1 MGELCTV
8 LDELIKNKDL
18 QEFGIFASRNCFGGL
33 LSGKKRVIIVPPASE
48 QKKLFNLTGEKAIDA
63 LKQLII
69 PRPGKSVSLKELA
82 KKGEMVAVNGTAV
95 YSVSESKVSDAKIV
109 KTIESRNGLIIVVD
123 KMPSSSGTRDV
134 KKSEGGKKKMMG
146 GKKKTVKKIVDENSD
161 EDEKMTGGK
170 KKKAAMS
177 RPGVKKRIGKKKRVM
192 RGGNGYS
199 LDITLNDND
208 LRSKVITIY
217 KNRFG
222 SGGYSYPWYYYLYG
236 NVLSYLSA
244 TERDAYLKY
253 YWLIKMDP
261 YSSVGG
267 FLTPFLKKSYQYY
280 PLSDGVIKNWSRS
293 SWWCNPSIRT
303 GFSYAVYGGMQHDAM
318 ILGGDGEGVTTIT
331 ISSYQDSLS
340 RAYSELIMWLKTKGQ
355 SCNKFEKMAKVK
367 EFFKRA
373 SGEHGSY
380 GIYKELPESER
391 WKALYYYALYDYI
404 CSRRTEFSVGDKT
417 LREIV
422 DRVFSNIDGV
432 FDKSVEVLNDEGIK
446 KFAESVGKIILEK
459 PDVKKKVLANE
470 KPAANEFGNVSQIFM
485 DHYKKQ
491 APASAT
497 NPAAVPGTATPG
509 IIGSVTNAVSSL
521 FSSSTPATTTAAP
534 VVPPT
539 TSAAPAVPPAT
550 SAAPPPPPASSS
562 VWQTV
567 SSYLPGTRPGTGGA
581 MVQIPYS
588 SGTVNADHAWGQYHG
603 GKKKKSSHKK
613 KKSTKKPMVG
623 GKKKKTSHKKSSPGP
638 VGAKRPGTKKKKT
651 SHKKKSKKN

>member
-33 LSGKKRVIIVPPASE
+33 LSGKKRVIIVPPASD
-48 QKKLFNLTGEKAIDA
+48 QKKLFALTGEKAIDA

-134 KKSEGGKKKMMG
+134 KKVEGGKKKRPVKKIADEDEMIG
-146 GKKKTVKKIVDENSD
+146 GKKKSTRPGAKKRV
-161 EDEKMTGGK
+161 GK
-170 KKKAAMS
+170 KKKM
-177 RPGVKKRIGKKKRVM
+177 M

-222 SGGYSYPWYYYLYG
+222 SGYSYPWYYYLYG

-267 FLTPFLKKSYQYY
+267 FLSPFLKRSYQYY
-280 PLSDGVIKNWSRS
+280 PLSDSVVKNWSRS

-318 ILGGDGEGVTTIT
+318 VLGGDPTATIT

-340 RAYSELIMWLKTKGQ
+340 RAYSDLIVWLKTKGQ
-355 SCNKFEKMAKVK
+355 SCNKYEKMAKVK
-367 EFFKRA
+367 EFFVRA

-380 GIYKELPESER
+380 GIYKELPEADR
-391 WKALYYYALYDYI
+391 WKALFYYALYDYI
-404 CSRRTEFSVGDKT
+404 CSRRTEFAVGDKT

-422 DRVFSNIDGV
+422 DKVFANIDGV
-432 FDKSVEVLNDEGIK
+432 FDNAVQLLNDEGIK
-446 KFAESVGKIILEK
+446 KFADSVGKIILEK
-459 PDVKKKVLANE
+459 PDVKKKVLTDNV
-470 KPAANEFGNVSQIFM
+470 KPAEKEFGKLDPNFM
-485 DHYKKQ
+485 STYKKQ
-491 APASAT
+491 VPATST
-497 NPAAVPGTATPG
+497 NPAASTATPAPSKPG
-509 IIGSVTNAVSSL
+509 LISSFFQSLNPSSPLSQAASTQPSAATPPSGPGPTVVTN
-521 FSSSTPATTTAAP
+521 
-534 VVPPT
+534 
-539 TSAAPAVPPAT
+539 
-550 SAAPPPPPASSS
+550 
-562 VWQTV
+562 
-567 SSYLPGTRPGTGGA
+567 PGGGS

-588 SGTVNADHAWGQYHG
+588 SGIVNADHAWGQYHG
-603 GKKKKSSHKK
+603 GKKKKTTGGKK
-613 KKSTKKPMVG
+613 HKKPMVG
-623 GKKKKTSHKKSSPGP
+623 GKKKKPLS
-638 VGAKRPGTKKKKT
+638 RPGTKKKKPT
-651 SHKKKSKKN
+651 HKKPSHKKKAKKN